1 MIHEER
7 GYTAMKTINALRT
20 FDLGG
25 LIPLA
30 VLAALLAFAAI

>member
-1 MIHEER
+1 
-7 GYTAMKTINALRT
+7 MKTIKDLRT

-30 VLAALLAFAAI
+30 VMAVLAALAAI